1 MKAISKVDKTHLI
14 IMKNTFQ
21 KMNRLKGEKCK
32 SNTTFCN
39 NKITL
44 LDFSLVRGLMNL
56 PVSSGNSIKG

>member
-1 MKAISKVDKTHLI
+1 ME
-14 IMKNTFQ
+14 NTLQ